1 MSVERRPPSLES
13 NSLLVE
19 RPPSYHS
26 TDDVNGPPSPTYS
39 EPGPPPI
46 NEFSKADVCW
56 ILAGLWSGVLLGAFD
71 GKDIDQF
78 VKGNPPN
85 SIRYRCCNSANTD
98 WE

>member
-26 TDDVNGPPSPTYS
+26 TDDVNDPPSPTYS
-39 EPGPPPI
+39 EPDPPPI

-71 GKDIDQF
+71 GEDPDHF
-78 VKGNPPN
+78 VECNPSN
-85 SIRYRCCNSANTD
+85 SIRNRGCNSANTD
-98 WE
+98 RE

>member
-26 TDDVNGPPSPTYS
+26 TDDVNGPPSPTCS
-39 EPGPPPI
+39 EPDPPPI
-46 NEFSKADVCW
+46 NEFSKADVRW

-71 GKDIDQF
+71 GKDGENF
-78 VKGNPPN
+78 VGMQPFEL
-85 SIRYRCCNSANTD
+85 Y
-98 WE
+98 